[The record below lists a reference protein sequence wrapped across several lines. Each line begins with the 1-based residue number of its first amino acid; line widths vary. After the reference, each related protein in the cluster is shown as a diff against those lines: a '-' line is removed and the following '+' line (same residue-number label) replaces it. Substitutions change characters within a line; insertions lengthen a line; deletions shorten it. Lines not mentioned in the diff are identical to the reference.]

1 MSKKKGFRTVVA
13 TVIVTLVILA
23 ALSYATLKYIAPA
36 YQLNQNKIYQVAV
49 KVFPLILGITLIA
62 IASVLASGSDEED
75 EDDKLP
81 PNSYDASL
89 FDEPKDDPT
98 SKADVSE
105 PATDNAPSE
114 PGDQEDAPFVSVFET
129 YSKDEENAPENVEAT
144 AEDAAD
150 ETTQEETEKTSEETP
165 AEADETVDA
174 EEVEEASEP
183 ETAEAETETEAEEE
197 RVEEQPKED
206 LNKPLID
213 AIKALSD
220 KIDDFAA
227 AVVYGTEDNEEDE
240 DDEEYYDGEEEEDPI
255 YEGLDRIEA
264 QLEKLTQTIS
274 QMSDNLLHGSIV
286 VAPQPVEP
294 AEQTQQEE
302 AEEAVEETVETI
314 PEPAAPA
321 TPIEPVQP
329 VEASS
334 DNTGN
339 MLYRSYE
346 GSDAKQKAMAE
357 YDSAKEFGYDL
368 TIALVDL
375 SLSQVALAL
384 GEIGDFVDV
393 DGKTL
398 AIIPFADE
406 EEVKSELD
414 KLEATYK
421 SNTYTAGS
429 DMDFDELASGIVE

>member
-1 MSKKKGFRTVVA
+1 MSRKKGFRTVVA

-49 KVFPLILGITLIA
+49 KVFPLVLGITLIA
-62 IASVLASGSDEED
+62 IASVLASGDDEED

-81 PNSYDASL
+81 PNAYDATL

-98 SKADVSE
+98 AKAGDSASSQDNETGE
-105 PATDNAPSE
+105 PAK
-114 PGDQEDAPFVSVFET
+114 QEDTPFVSVFET
-129 YSKDEENAPENVEAT
+129 YQEEGASKDSKDSKNVEA
-144 AEDAAD
+144 EEEAAAN
-150 ETTQEETEKTSEETP
+150 ETVLEKASEETP
-165 AEADETVDA
+165 
-174 EEVEEASEP
+174 EESEES
-183 ETAEAETETEAEEE
+183 TEAEETSE
-197 RVEEQPKED
+197 PVEETETKVEEEKVEEQTKED
-206 LNKPLID
+206 FNKPLID

-227 AVVYGTEDNEEDE
+227 AVVYGTEDSEEDE

-274 QMSDNLLHGSIV
+274 QMSENLQGNLV
-286 VAPQPVEP
+286 VAPQAVASAAQVETIQP
-294 AEQTQQEE
+294 QEVEE
-302 AEEAVEETVETI
+302 AEETQEETPV
-314 PEPAAPA
+314 AQA
-321 TPIEPVQP
+321 TPSEPVQP
-329 VEASS
+329 TVVSS
-334 DNTGN
+334 DDTGD

-346 GSDAKQKAMAE
+346 GSDAKKKAMAE

-368 TIALVDL
+368 TLALVDL

-393 DGKTL
+393 EGKTL

-406 EEVKSELD
+406 EEAKAELD
-414 KLEATYK
+414 KLEATYR

>member
-105 PATDNAPSE
+105 PATDNEPSE
-114 PGDQEDAPFVSVFET
+114 PGDQEDEPFVSVFET
-129 YSKDEENAPENVEAT
+129 YSNDEENASENVEAT
-144 AEDAAD
+144 AEDAAG
-150 ETTQEETEKTSEETP
+150 ETTPEETEETSEETP
-165 AEADETVDA
+165 AEADETEDA
-174 EEVEEASEP
+174 EEVEETSEP
-183 ETAEAETETEAEEE
+183 ETAEAETEAEEE
-197 RVEEQPKED
+197 KVEEQPKED
-206 LNKPLID
+206 FNKPLID

-227 AVVYGTEDNEEDE
+227 AVVYGTEDNDEDE

-274 QMSDNLLHGSIV
+274 QMSENLLHGSLV
-286 VAPQPVEP
+286 VAPQPAAP
-294 AEQTQQEE
+294 AEQSQPEE

-329 VEASS
+329 VVVSNDDS
-334 DNTGN
+334 GN

-393 DGKTL
+393 EGKTL

-406 EEVKSELD
+406 EEAKAELD

-429 DMDFDELASGIVE
+429 DMDFDELANGIVE

>member
-23 ALSYATLKYIAPA
+23 ALSYATLKYTAPA

-98 SKADVSE
+98 SKADISE
-105 PATDNAPSE
+105 PATDNEPSE

-129 YSKDEENAPENVEAT
+129 YPNDEENTSENVEAT

-150 ETTQEETEKTSEETP
+150 ETTPEETE
-165 AEADETVDA
+165 DA
-174 EEVEEASEP
+174 EEVEETSEP

-197 RVEEQPKED
+197 KVEEQPKED
-206 LNKPLID
+206 FNKPLID

-255 YEGLDRIEA
+255 YDGLDRIEA

-274 QMSDNLLHGSIV
+274 QMSENLLNGSLV
-286 VAPQPVEP
+286 VAPQPAAP
-294 AEQTQQEE
+294 AEQSQPEE

-314 PEPAAPA
+314 TEPAAPA

-329 VEASS
+329 VVVSN
-334 DNTGN
+334 DNSGS

-368 TIALVDL
+368 TFALVDL

-393 DGKTL
+393 EGKTL

-406 EEVKSELD
+406 EEAKSELD

>member
-1 MSKKKGFRTVVA
+1 MSRKKGFRTVVA

-62 IASVLASGSDEED
+62 IASVLAGGNDEED
-75 EDDKLP
+75 EEDKLP
-81 PNSYDASL
+81 PNSYDATL

-98 SKADVSE
+98 AKSGDSHSSQSNETEE
-105 PATDNAPSE
+105 PAK
-114 PGDQEDAPFVSVFET
+114 QEDTPFVSVFET
-129 YSKDEENAPENVEAT
+129 YSEEGASKDSNDVGT
-144 AEDAAD
+144 
-150 ETTQEETEKTSEETP
+150 K
-165 AEADETVDA
+165 
-174 EEVEEASEP
+174 EEVVANETEASE
-183 ETAEAETETEAEEE
+183 EESAESEESTEAEETSE
-197 RVEEQPKED
+197 PVEETETKVEEEKVEEQPKED
-206 LNKPLID
+206 FNKPLID

-227 AVVYGTEDNEEDE
+227 AVVYGTEDSEDE

-274 QMSDNLLHGSIV
+274 QMSENLHGNLV
-286 VAPQPVEP
+286 VAPQAVASAAQVETIQP
-294 AEQTQQEE
+294 QEVEE
-302 AEEAVEETVETI
+302 AEETQEETPV
-314 PEPAAPA
+314 AQA
-321 TPIEPVQP
+321 TPSEPVQP
-329 VEASS
+329 TVVSS
-334 DNTGN
+334 DDTED

-384 GEIGDFVDV
+384 GEIGDFVDME
-393 DGKTL
+393 GKTL
-398 AIIPFADE
+398 AIIPFANE
-406 EEVKSELD
+406 EEAKAELD

>member
-89 FDEPKDDPT
+89 FDEQKDDPT
-98 SKADVSE
+98 SKANVSE
-105 PATDNAPSE
+105 PATDNEPSE

-129 YSKDEENAPENVEAT
+129 YSNDEENTSENVEAT

-150 ETTQEETEKTSEETP
+150 ETTPEET
-165 AEADETVDA
+165 
-174 EEVEEASEP
+174 EEVEETSEP
-183 ETAEAETETEAEEE
+183 ETEAETETETETEEE
-197 RVEEQPKED
+197 KVEEQPKED

-240 DDEEYYDGEEEEDPI
+240 EYYDGEEEEDPI

-274 QMSDNLLHGSIV
+274 QMSENLLHGSL
-286 VAPQPVEP
+286 VAQPAAP
-294 AEQTQQEE
+294 AEQSQQEE
-302 AEEAVEETVETI
+302 AEGDVEETVETI
-314 PEPAAPA
+314 PEPAIPA
-321 TPIEPVQP
+321 APIEPVQP
-329 VEASS
+329 VVVSNDDS
-334 DNTGN
+334 GS

-393 DGKTL
+393 EGKTL

-406 EEVKSELD
+406 EEAKAELD